1 MDDEARKGI
10 LREQMKKAS
19 HGKKQVVAK
28 YTPKFPSSA
37 EREYIRV
44 ANQYMSIEK
53 QVLMKYMPELK
64 RIINE
69 GTPDFNS
76 DARNSKKD
84 NQKHRRL
91 ARFEEVDNTIR
102 RLQLLFESIDK
113 ELAAAYGLYGLKRQL
128 ERIANLD
135 TKLSIAEWK
144 KTVRKTFG
152 LNLLD
157 DYYSGDIY
165 KDLIEQWISANVDLI
180 STIPKE
186 SLGKIKEQVYQN
198 YMDGKPSTNIVKDL
212 QEQYGIDKRHAKLI
226 ARDQTAKLN
235 SEITQHQ
242 QKDAGVSRY
251 KWSTSLDERVRDSH
265 ADLEGKIF
273 SWDDPPE
280 TDGGRRCNPGE
291 DYQCRCCAIP
301 VFDIDD
307 LDLPV

>member
-1 MDDEARKGI
+1 MDDEVRKGI

-53 QVLMKYMPELK
+53 QVLMKYVPELK

-84 NQKHRRL
+84 NQKRRRL

-113 ELAAAYGLYGLKRQL
+113 ELAAAYGLYGLKRRL

-144 KTVRKTFG
+144 KTVQKTFG
-152 LNLLD
+152 INLLN
-157 DYYSGDIY
+157 DYYSGDMY
-165 KDLIEQWISANVDLI
+165 KDLIEQWISANVELI
-180 STIPKE
+180 STIPKD

-198 YMDGKPSTNIVKDL
+198 YMAGKPSTNIVKDL